1 MNDSVKGSVN
11 ERLGRTLVAKKLNLL
26 LLAAPASW
34 ILRETHP
41 ESPWIFITAA
51 VSLVPLAGM
60 IGLAT
65 EQLAHRAGP
74 ALGGLLNATFGNA
87 AELIIAVV
95 ALRQHHIELVKA
107 SITGSIIGNLLL
119 VLGLSFFAGGLGR
132 RSQKFNRTG
141 ATNATALLFL
151 AVVALVMPA
160 VFDLSVYGSLAA
172 RPRAIDH
179 LSFSSALIMIVAYV
193 GSLIYAFTARRDLF
207 RSTRPDTGDE
217 GEGELAL
224 STSAAI
230 VLLGIGTVLTTLQ
243 AELLV
248 GALQPALGRFGFTE
262 LFVGVI
268 VIAIIGNA
276 AEHWSAVAAA
286 RRDQMTL
293 AVEISIGSS
302 AQIALFVA
310 PLIVL
315 YSFAIGH
322 PMSLLFNPFEIVA
335 IALSV
340 LATFM
345 VVIDG
350 ESNWVEGLQ
359 LVAVYLILAIAFYL
373 VPASG

>member
-1 MNDSVKGSVN
+1 MIRAIV
-11 ERLGRTLVAKKLNLL
+11 GRKLNLL

-34 ILRETHP
+34 VLHAAHP
-41 ESPWIFITAA
+41 DSQWIFITAA
-51 VSLVPLAGM
+51 VSLIPLAGL
-60 IGLAT
+60 IGDAT
-65 EQLAHRAGP
+65 DELAHRAGP

-87 AELIIAVV
+87 AELIIAII
-95 ALRQHHIELVKA
+95 AIREHHIALVKA

-119 VLGLSFFAGGLGR
+119 VLGLAFFVGGLGR
-132 RSQKFNRTG
+132 KSQQFSRTG
-141 ATNATALLFL
+141 ASNATALLFL

-172 RPRAIDH
+172 RPRAIDY
-179 LSFSSALIMIVAYV
+179 LSLASALIMIVAYV
-193 GSLIYAFTARRDLF
+193 GSVIYAFTARRDLF
-207 RSTRPDTGDE
+207 RSAPE
-217 GEGELAL
+217 GRDHRGPAL
-224 STSAAI
+224 STGAAV
-230 VLLGIGTVLTTLQ
+230 VLLAASTLLTTIQ

-248 GALQPALGRFGFTE
+248 GALQPALGGFGLTE

-286 RRDQMTL
+286 RRNQMTL
-293 AVEISIGSS
+293 AVEIAVGSS

-310 PLIVL
+310 PILVV

-322 PMSLLFNPFEIVA
+322 PMSLLFNPFEIAA

-340 LATFM
+340 LATFF

-359 LVAVYLILAIAFYL
+359 LVAVYLILSIAFYL
-373 VPASG
+373 VPATG